1 MRLRAVTLGVSLDP
15 ATLETTVHESGAFLA
30 RAATAFRDGGFE
42 VDTTRLTTQPVDQAI
57 DSPAALVVHARRLE
71 AAATAAGIDYVAL
84 GPARLAQPSASLAWV
99 EAIADAVVATARI
112 FASVEIGLVG
122 EGVSVAAAR
131 ACARAIQRI
140 AQSTEHGFGNL
151 RFAVQACVPPGGP
164 FFPTGY
170 HDGGPPQ
177 FSLALEAADLA
188 VDAFGEP
195 TLAACRDRLVLA
207 LNEVSRRLLA
217 IVDDLNGDCPHFG
230 GIDLTLAPF
239 PTTDRSIVHALERLG
254 IRFGGPGTLT
264 AVAILADALRR
275 VDAPRCGFSGV
286 MLPLLEDSL
295 LAERHAEGLVSLE
308 TLLLAAAVCGAGLDT
323 IPLPGET
330 TDAQLTGILLDMAAL
345 AVILEKPLTARLLP
359 VPQLAAGDRTT
370 FDFPYFANSTVATL
384 RAAGPIGAIAAA
396 ATLDLRPR
404 LAWHAADQ
412 LGESRR
418 SR

>member
-1 MRLRAVTLGVSLDP
+1 VRLRALTLGVSLDP
-15 ATLETTVHESGAFLA
+15 TALETTVIESGAFLA
-30 RAATAFRDGGFE
+30 RAATTFRDRGFD

-57 DSPAALVVHARRLE
+57 AGPAALVDCARRLE
-71 AAATAAGIDYVAL
+71 AVASAAGIDYVAL
-84 GPARLAQPSASLAWV
+84 GPARLARPGASLAWV
-99 EAIADAVVATARI
+99 EAIADAVLATDRL
-112 FASVEIGLVG
+112 FASVQIGLVD
-122 EGVSVAAAR
+122 EGVSVTAAR

-170 HDGGPPQ
+170 HDGGPPR
-177 FSLALEAADLA
+177 FSIALEAADLA
-188 VDAFGEP
+188 VDAFGAP

-217 IVDDLNGDCPHFG
+217 VVDDLNGDGPRFG

-254 IRFGGPGTLT
+254 IRFGGPGTLA
-264 AVAILADALRR
+264 AVAVLADALRR

-295 LAERHAEGLVSLE
+295 LAERHAEGLVRLE

-323 IPLPGET
+323 VPLPGDA
-330 TDAQLTGILLDMAAL
+330 TDAQLTGILLDLAAL
-345 AVILEKPLTARLLP
+345 AVILDKPLTARLLP
-359 VPQLAAGDRTT
+359 VPHLAAGDRTA
-370 FDFPYFANSTVATL
+370 FDFPYFANSTVASL
-384 RAAGPIGAIAAA
+384 AATGPTGAIAAA

-404 LAWHAADQ
+404 LA
-412 LGESRR
+412 ERR
-418 SR
+418 PTN